1 MLVRVY
7 EFWIKV
13 RKEAE
18 ERFRRGKN
26 KRRGKAWYLKII
38 INFSIFVVVGG
49 VYVNL
54 RLCYGSS

>member
-7 EFWIKV
+7 EFWRKV

-26 KRRGKAWYLKII
+26 KRRGKAWDLKII
-38 INFSIFVVVGG
+38 INFSIFVEVGE